1 MLGTTI
7 QNVVY
12 LGDLLPGICAPWLA
26 KGMCL
31 DFQQEQEICHFS
43 TVSSPVLGSTQLL
56 LQLVLGVLYPEVKW
70 LGHEADQSSPCSA
83 EVKNVW
89 SCISTLL
96 YASMAWCLIKLRDNF
111 FYLTV

>member
-7 QNVVY
+7 QNVVCCQEFVH
-12 LGDLLPGICAPWLA
+12 PCAIDWLV

-56 LQLVLGVLYPEVKW
+56 LQLVQGCALSRGRVA
-70 LGHEADQSSPCSA
+70 GA
-83 EVKNVW
+83 
-89 SCISTLL
+89 
-96 YASMAWCLIKLRDNF
+96 
-111 FYLTV
+111 